1 LPGLPGGFDPQLASA
16 SGASV
21 RLGGQQPGVQ
31 VGRFAAAVRG
41 LAQPGAVG
49 SFPLTEHQVIGLALD
64 RLAELEAECSG
75 AGAPPAAGRLSSGSL
90 AWM

>member
-1 LPGLPGGFDPQLASA
+1 MDLESDRVRSKNRGLAGPRP
-16 SGASV
+16 
-21 RLGGQQPGVQ
+21 
-31 VGRFAAAVRG
+31 G